1 MALSDDV
8 KNAAVGPSSSMTWTQ
23 LGLAV
28 IFVLVVIFAW
38 RQVTHF
44 IMGEL

>member
-1 MALSDDV
+1 MSLSDDFQ
-8 KNAAVGPSSSMTWTQ
+8 AAVAAPSAGMTWPQ

-28 IFVLVVIFAW
+28 IFVLIVALAW